1 MALSS
6 KNKVSAEFNMSSMTD
21 MVFLLLIFF
30 LLTSN
35 FVTPSGLNINL
46 PTSKAGGKV
55 IPKISVSVKKE
66 RNGEIRYFVN
76 EIGVSYNR
84 LERELRAQLRDRED
98 GVVVLQIDKD
108 VPVQYLVDV
117 ASIATK
123 LRAKVSIATKPD

>member
-1 MALSS
+1 MALGS
-6 KNKVSAEFNMSSMTD
+6 KNKISPDFNMSSMTD

-55 IPKISVSVKKE
+55 IPKISVSVKKG
-66 RNGEIRYFVN
+66 RGGEMMYFVN
-76 EIGVSYNR
+76 EIGVNYNR

-117 ASIATK
+117 AGIAAK
-123 LRAKVSIATKPD
+123 LKAKVSIATKPD

>member
-1 MALSS
+1 MALGS
-6 KNKVSAEFNMSSMTD
+6 KNKVSPDFNMSSMTD

-55 IPKISVSVKKE
+55 IPKISVSVKKG
-66 RNGEIRYFVN
+66 RGGEIMYFVN
-76 EIGVSYNR
+76 EIGVNYNR

-108 VPVQYLVDV
+108 IPVQHLVDV
-117 ASIATK
+117 AGIAAK
-123 LRAKVSIATKPD
+123 LKAKVSIATKPD

>member
-1 MALSS
+1 MALGS
-6 KNKVSAEFNMSSMTD
+6 KNKISPDFNMSSMTD

-55 IPKISVSVKKE
+55 IPKISVSVKKG
-66 RNGEIRYFVN
+66 RGGEIMYFVN
-76 EIGVSYNR
+76 EIGVNYNR
-84 LERELRAQLRDRED
+84 LERELRTQLHNRED

-117 ASIATK
+117 AGIAAK
-123 LRAKVSIATKPD
+123 LKAKVSIATKPD

>member
-1 MALSS
+1 MALGS
-6 KNKVSAEFNMSSMTD
+6 KNKISPDFNMSSMTD

-55 IPKISVSVKKE
+55 IPKISVSVKKG
-66 RNGEIRYFVN
+66 RGGEMMYFVN
-76 EIGVSYNR
+76 EIGVNYNR
-84 LERELRAQLRDRED
+84 LERELRAQLRNRED

-117 ASIATK
+117 AGIAAK
-123 LRAKVSIATKPD
+123 LKAKVSIATKPD

>member
-6 KNKVSAEFNMSSMTD
+6 KNKVNADFNMSSMTD

-35 FVTPSGLNINL
+35 FVTPSALNINL

-55 IPKISVSVKKE
+55 IPKISVSIKKD
-66 RNGEIRYFVN
+66 RTFYVN
-76 EIGVSYNR
+76 EVGVPYNR
-84 LERELRAQLRDRED
+84 LESELRTQLRNRED

-117 ASIATK
+117 ASIAARLK
-123 LRAKVSIATKPD
+123 AKVSIATKPN

>member
-1 MALSS
+1 MALGS
-6 KNKVSAEFNMSSMTD
+6 KNKVSADFNMSSMTD

-35 FVTPSGLNINL
+35 FVTPSGLPINV

-55 IPKISVSVKKE
+55 IPKISVSITKD
-66 RNGEIRYFVN
+66 RRYFIN
-76 EIGVSYNR
+76 EIGVPYER
-84 LERELRAQLRDRED
+84 LEAELRAQLRNRED
-98 GVVVLQIDKD
+98 GLVVLQIDKD

-117 ASIATK
+117 AGIATK

>member
-1 MALSS
+1 MALGS
-6 KNKVSAEFNMSSMTD
+6 KNKVSPDFNMSSMTD

-66 RNGEIRYFVN
+66 RGGEIKYFVN
-76 EIGVSYNR
+76 EVGIEYSR

-108 VPVQYLVDV
+108 VPVQYLVNV
-117 ASIATK
+117 AGIAAK
-123 LRAKVSIATKPD
+123 LKAKVSIATKPD